1 MTWPSAFNT
10 PLLASRL
17 LDMDSALR
25 VKYGVVFCSGFGV
38 LNLGRAPDGCFHEV
52 SMAGEHRQT
61 SLVIDPPAEGGPSV
75 LGGRVPAFAT
85 RVLGFEECVREREHA
100 PGFGGIVTGFQF

>member
-1 MTWPSAFNT
+1 MTLDDLAFRVHHT
-10 PLLASRL
+10 LAGESPVA
-17 LDMDSALR
+17 DDSALT
-25 VKYGVVFCSGFGV
+25 VNYGVVFCSGFGV

-75 LGGRVPAFAT
+75 LGGRVP
-85 RVLGFEECVREREHA
+85 
-100 PGFGGIVTGFQF
+100 